1 MKHLGGAVLLSKFRL
16 VSQQVEIL
24 IVLDRNQAAA
34 VLVAVETGH
43 LLVCKLDVGHGY
55 GRIYSS
61 LIQSAFATG

>member
-43 LLVCKLDVGHGY
+43 LLVCKLDVGH
-55 GRIYSS
+55 
-61 LIQSAFATG
+61 